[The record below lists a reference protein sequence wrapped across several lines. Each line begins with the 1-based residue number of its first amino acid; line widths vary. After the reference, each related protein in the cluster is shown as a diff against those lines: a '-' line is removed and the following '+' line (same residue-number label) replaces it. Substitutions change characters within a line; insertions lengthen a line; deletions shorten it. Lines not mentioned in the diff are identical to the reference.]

1 MTNAG
6 AKPTPTPADGPGSN
20 AARSGKA
27 SSRPGTASHPKTSG
41 PLSGRKIGPYRVT
54 DQIGK
59 GGMGVVYRAHDMA
72 LDRTVAIK
80 ILPGHLSGDE
90 EFVKRFVREARS
102 AARLDHP
109 NIVQVFQAGR
119 MVSEGAGGG
128 PGPCFIAMQY
138 FDGQPLSELISD
150 AGRIEPA
157 RALNVARQVAEA
169 LAAAH
174 AAGIIHR
181 DIKSSNILVA
191 SDDRVKVAD
200 FGLATCIAGEGR
212 RITQTG
218 AYLGTPE
225 YSSPEQCEGAE
236 LDGRSDIY
244 SLGVV
249 LYEMLTGRVPFEA
262 PTPLKLFDRI
272 VHEAPE
278 PLSRVQ
284 AGLPR
289 ELCALV
295 GRMLAKRREDRP
307 ATAEELLSAMRR
319 VRVALGS
326 GKRGPGTGL
335 RRPVA
340 SRGAGFRLAAA
351 AASMLLLGAVAF
363 ATYRF
368 THDGGATPP
377 TDPGRQA
384 VAPVPVTP
392 SPSPTTPTVVPPQ
405 GEDLGVVIFDLSS
418 RFEDKDEKRLSWVR
432 SGVPDMLIT
441 ELKQCPGLAVFSR
454 DSAAE
459 ALKSA
464 GGHDQQAAAKKLG
477 ARLAVSGSLYAAGG
491 KLRID
496 LCVSDAVTGKV
507 AEAVKDEG
515 TEDGIFELVN
525 SLGRKLRVSFDSLVA
540 AHRGQGQPLAALNV
554 RGAEECFFLA
564 MAEPQVDDS
573 ALAAGGGGGGAWA
586 GKAGSGRSR
595 SDKAEGR
602 ATREP
607 QSPGGMFD
615 RQGRREAAKEAA
627 AGAVEAEAGYGHAP
641 GATSGSPAS
650 RNHEDLKRDGDGAEV
665 GRKLGEL
672 AEKDSAE
679 RAGLQDMDRKGLAA
693 GGDRTRSGEGEEA
706 ALGVAAESKKAMPS
720 AGAAP
725 AAPAAPIKVPAK
737 VATKGGLV
745 DEALGAQPVVAVAN
759 EQRKAPNAAGGNS
772 LPAASRAARVEA
784 LRHYYTGLALLDRA
798 ASRSDFS
805 TALAELALARSLAPE
820 MAMVDAAIER
830 DNRGLDGTPAE

>member
-20 AARSGKA
+20 AAKSGKA
-27 SSRPGTASHPKTSG
+27 GSRPGTASHPKTSG

-138 FDGQPLSELISD
+138 FDGQPLSDLISD
-150 AGRIEPA
+150 EGRIEPA

-351 AASMLLLGAVAF
+351 AASILLLGAVAF

-368 THDGGATPP
+368 TRDGGTTPP

-384 VAPVPVTP
+384 VAPIPVTP
-392 SPSPTTPTVVPPQ
+392 SPSPTAPTVVPPQ

-454 DSAAE
+454 DSASE

-464 GGHDQQAAAKKLG
+464 GGSDQNAAAKKLG
-477 ARLAVSGSLYAAGG
+477 ARLAVSGSLYAVGG

-496 LCVSDAVTGKV
+496 LCVADTVTGKV
-507 AEAVKDEG
+507 AEAIKDEG

-525 SLGRKLRVSFDSLVA
+525 NLGRKLRASFDSLVA

-554 RGAEECFFLA
+554 KGAEECFFLA
-564 MAEPQVDDS
+564 MAAPQADG
-573 ALAAGGGGGGAWA
+573 AAATAGGGGGAWN
-586 GKAGSGRSR
+586 GKVGAARRSHEA
-595 SDKAEGR
+595 AEGL
-602 ATREP
+602 AEREP
-607 QSPGGMFD
+607 ASASGTFAEQD
-615 RQGRREAAKEAA
+615 RGEAAKEVAA
-627 AGAVEAEAGYGHAP
+627 RARQAGAGYGHAP
-641 GATSGSPAS
+641 GAVAGVNIDAKAEGGYES
-650 RNHEDLKRDGDGAEV
+650 LKRDIGETKAGRHLDKAFDKDGVEQ
-665 GRKLGEL
+665 GGLRGT
-672 AEKDSAE
+672 D
-679 RAGLQDMDRKGLAA
+679 RAGLLP
-693 GGDRTRSGEGEEA
+693 GGGGSVAPKAEA
-706 ALGVAAESKKAMPS
+706 REPGYAPEKKAPAPAPAPS
-720 AGAAP
+720 AAPSAP
-725 AAPAAPIKVPAK
+725 ATPAAKA
-737 VATKGGLV
+737 KGGML
-745 DEALGAQPVVAVAN
+745 DETLGAQSVATVAN
-759 EQRKAPNAAGGNS
+759 EQRKALHAAGGNGI
-772 LPAASRAARVEA
+772 PAASRAARVEA
-784 LRHYYTGLALLDRA
+784 LRHYYTGLELLDRA

-830 DNRGLDGTPAE
+830 ANRGLDGMPAE